1 MTKMKTFLLLSFGL
15 LSTQMVKS
23 QIKFGIKGGLN
34 LTTQSI
40 SGTNVISLVKSKP
53 DFNAGVLAN
62 VNIYKSFLLQPEF
75 VFSGQ
80 GSGVQ
85 NSSSK
90 LDYGYFNIPL
100 LLKYQHAMGIF
111 VETGPQFGILLSAKY
126 KTDSTTT
133 DQKDVVTKSTDFA
146 WVFGLGYKIPKVN
159 LGLDLRYNLGLTNIE
174 NSSVVT
180 VKNKVFQMGVFY
192 IF

>member
-1 MTKMKTFLLLSFGL
+1 
-15 LSTQMVKS
+15 MVKS
-23 QIKFGIKGGLN
+23 QIKFGIKGDLN

-40 SGTNVISLVKSKP
+40 SGTNVISLVKSKS

-80 GSGVQ
+80 GSRVQ